1 MAGRVVAVMYLSP
14 LISSVTIGYG
24 FPTEVGEDNI
34 RGSAVARATL
44 ERGGDSAALSNV
56 EVIWRQ
62 MPKTSGRGHYSHRM
76 AFTPDGKLLIIS
88 DDRQMQDLA
97 EDFSVN
103 LGKLIRINLD
113 GNVPANNP
121 FRIAANWRKAPGPWG
136 TAIS

>member
-1 MAGRVVAVMYLSP
+1 
-14 LISSVTIGYG
+14 
-24 FPTEVGEDNI
+24 
-34 RGSAVARATL
+34 
-44 ERGGDSAALSNV
+44 
-56 EVIWRQ
+56 
-62 MPKTSGRGHYSHRM
+62 M